1 MKIDVIL
8 SKRGD
13 HYLAQVS
20 NLPRIRVKEASRE
33 AALKGVAQRLR
44 DYFAQVELVR
54 LDFDET
60 QTDST
65 LLEQFGSFSADPTF
79 DDWLE
84 EIAAYRQERNQPPE
98 SPRQ

>member
-1 MKIDVIL
+1 MKVDVIL
-8 SKRGD
+8 SKKGD

-20 NLPRIRVKEASRE
+20 NLPGIRVKEASRE

-54 LDFDET
+54 LDLDET
-60 QTDST
+60 QTDSPS
-65 LLEQFGSFSADPTF
+65 LEQFGSFSDDPTF

-84 EIAAYRQERNQPPE
+84 QIAAYRQERNQPPE

>member
-1 MKIDVIL
+1 MKHDAIL
-8 SKRGD
+8 SKKGD

-20 NLPRIRVKEASRE
+20 NLPGILVKEASRE

-44 DYFAQVELVR
+44 DYFAQAELVR
-54 LDFDET
+54 LDLDET
-60 QTDST
+60 QTGST
-65 LLEQFGSFSADPTF
+65 LLEQFGSFSDDPTF

-84 EIAAYRQERNQPPE
+84 EIAAYRQERNPPPE